1 MRGGHGCAMAS
12 KALGCEV
19 VRINGFIKRLGVYI
33 GSERSHEDLMTHGR
47 NHVVFWSKSE

>member
-1 MRGGHGCAMAS
+1 MREGHGCAMGS
-12 KALGCEV
+12 EALGCEV
-19 VRINGFIKRLGVYI
+19 VGRKEFIQVVWVYI